1 MEWLQSLF
9 LGVVQ
14 GITEFLPVSSDG
26 HLAVFQ
32 ILFARWLG
40 RTRTDAENLL
50 FDVMLHVGTL
60 SAILVYYR
68 GVIRDGIRGFL
79 KDDDSSPY
87 RRDVVIRALA
97 LAFVATLPLAP
108 YKLFKLKEKIEHTF
122 SDPKVVGAGFLVTAA
137 ALLITARLRGGE
149 RGPRETAWWM
159 ALAVGIAQAFAPLP
173 GVSRSGLT
181 IAMALALGFRRI
193 WAVGF
198 SLLIAVPAIA
208 GAAFFELKDID
219 KSLLTPDRVA
229 QTAAA
234 TVVAGLVGYAAIA
247 WLVRVVRA
255 GKVWYFSVYL
265 IALALLV
272 FGLLA
277 TGQGSRNDA
286 RRAAA
291 LDRPPALKPDGA
303 GGGHVPGR
311 ALDRPDPAVP
321 RPPGPRPRPA
331 HAGGRRPEGPRLG

>member
-1 MEWLQSLF
+1 MEWLQTLF

-26 HLAVFQ
+26 HLAVSQ
-32 ILFARWLG
+32 ILFAKWMG
-40 RTRTDAENLL
+40 RTRTDAENLF

-60 SAILVYYR
+60 TAILVYYR
-68 GVIRDGIRGFL
+68 NVIRDGVRGLL
-79 KDDDSSPY
+79 KDDKSSPY
-87 RRDVVIRALA
+87 SRDVVIRSLA

-108 YKLFKLKEKIEHTF
+108 YKLFKLKERIEHTF

-137 ALLITARLRGGE
+137 ALLITMRLKGGE

-159 ALAVGIAQAFAPLP
+159 ALIVGIAQAFAPLP

-181 IAMALALGFRRI
+181 IATALALGFRRT

-198 SLLIAVPAIA
+198 SLLIAVPAIS

-219 KSLLTPDRVA
+219 KRLLTLDRVE

-247 WLVRVVRA
+247 WLVRIVRA
-255 GKVWYFSVYL
+255 GKVWYFAVYL
-265 IALALLV
+265 IALAALV

-277 TGQGSRNDA
+277 N
-286 RRAAA
+286 
-291 LDRPPALKPDGA
+291 
-303 GGGHVPGR
+303 
-311 ALDRPDPAVP
+311 
-321 RPPGPRPRPA
+321 GPRS
-331 HAGGRRPEGPRLG
+331 

>member
-1 MEWLQSLF
+1 MEWIQSLV

-32 ILFARWLG
+32 LTFARWLG
-40 RTRTDAENLL
+40 RTRSDAENLF

-68 GVIRDGIRGFL
+68 GVIRDGLRGFL
-79 KDDDSSPY
+79 KDDESSPY
-87 RRDVVIRALA
+87 SREVVVRALV
-97 LAFVATLPLAP
+97 LAFIATLPLAP

-137 ALLITARLRGGE
+137 ALLITARLKGGD

-181 IAMALALGFRRI
+181 IATALALGFRRP

-198 SLLIAVPAIA
+198 SLLIAVPAIS

-219 KSLLTPDRVA
+219 RSLLTPDRIA

-234 TVVAGLVGYAAIA
+234 TVVAGVVGYLAIS
-247 WLVRVVRA
+247 WLVRVVRS
-255 GKVWYFSVYL
+255 GKVWYFSAYL
-265 IALALLV
+265 VALALLV

-277 TGQGSRNDA
+277 AGQGSGSDA
-286 RRAAA
+286 RRSQA
-291 LDRPPALKPDGA
+291 LDRPAALRVVVAGA
-303 GGGHVPGR
+303 GSGRGPGR
-311 ALDRPDPAVP
+311 TLDRADEAGAGS
-321 RPPGPRPRPA
+321 PGR
-331 HAGGRRPEGPRLG
+331 